1 MDWVNEI
8 LVIRDHLES
17 SGYDDLSKK
26 ILNAQLQLG
35 TPGEMIL
42 NVMQVLEDI
51 KENEKAAFTIIK
63 NQYENIL
70 FYLKSIGYY

>member
-42 NVMQVLEDI
+42 NVLNVLEDI
-51 KENEKAAFTIIK
+51 KENEKSAFKIIEK
-63 NQYENIL
+63 QYDNIIL
-70 FYLKSIGYY
+70 YLKNIGYY